1 MKNSFAFGVA
11 MEEMAA
17 NVSGRLR
24 VDPPICPSVESL
36 RPTTKIY
43 FLSVGSTWS
52 QIVWESVSLRCGDG
66 EVVLQKQWK
75 NGIDRIHK
83 VNGRGRMES
92 IASKRNGIVS
102 CGLHTVGETAI
113 LAVDKR

>member
-43 FLSVGSTWS
+43 FLSAVGSTWS
-52 QIVWESVSLRCGDG
+52 QIVWESVSLRS
-66 EVVLQKQWK
+66 VVVMAKWK

-83 VNGRGRMES
+83 GNGRGRMES
-92 IASKRNGIVS
+92 IASKRNGKESGGCQLQNSSPIRS
-102 CGLHTVGETAI
+102 PHFN
-113 LAVDKR
+113 

>member
-52 QIVWESVSLRCGDG
+52 QIVWESVSLRS
-66 EVVLQKQWK
+66 VVVMAKWL
-75 NGIDRIHK
+75 NHCPNIFH
-83 VNGRGRMES
+83 
-92 IASKRNGIVS
+92 IAK
-102 CGLHTVGETAI
+102 
-113 LAVDKR
+113 AVEEWNRPDP